1 MSFLKRLLGRSEN
14 QTKVASNI
22 SPATIEKL
30 INVASQQDKEVL
42 HNYRSSTYGLNHQ
55 EILKRRLKHGFNEV
69 ETEPPTKWWRRL
81 LGNFFDPLSLLLLT
95 LVLVSFI
102 TRDFKATT
110 MILIM
115 VVLSVILR
123 FFQEAK
129 ADKAASKLKAM
140 IKTTTNVIRGNKK
153 KEIDIK
159 NLVPGDIIFLSAGN
173 MIPADVRLI
182 ESKDLFVNQA
192 ALTGESVPAEKHA
205 QPQTGLQNPL
215 ESTNLCF
222 LGSNVE
228 SGTAKAIVV
237 STSHNTYLSSL
248 AKALDSFETI
258 SNFDLGIKKFT
269 WLIIGFIAV
278 MAPAVFILN
287 GITKGDW
294 FEAFLFALAVT
305 VGLAPEMLP
314 MIVTVNLSKGA
325 LDMSKKK
332 VIVRHLPAIQNFGAM
347 DILCTDKT
355 GTLTEGRVILE
366 KYLNIYGKEEK
377 TILDYAYLNSFYQT
391 GLTNLIDAAI
401 LRHQEVEKKL
411 NVKKTYQKVDEIPFD
426 FVRRRLSVVVKD
438 PKGQNILICKGAV
451 EEMLALC
458 NKVQVEGKVI
468 PIEKIEEKYKTQ
480 IENKL
485 NRDGFRVVT
494 VAYKP
499 VADGNRRY
507 AVKDEK
513 DLILL
518 GFLAFLDPPKETAG
532 LAVKELEKYG
542 VHIKVL
548 TGDNETVTRQICQQ
562 VGIEAATI
570 ALGSEI
576 EKLEGKKLEELV
588 EKTAA
593 FAKLAPFHKE
603 KIIRALRANKHT
615 VGFLGDGINDAPALR
630 AADVGISVDTAAD
643 IAKESSDIILLE
655 KNLLVLKD
663 GVSEGRK
670 IFGNII
676 KYLQMAASSNFGNMF
691 SVVGASIFLP
701 FLPMLPI
708 QVLTNNL
715 LYDVSQTAIPT
726 DKIDEEYLQKPRQWR
741 IDYLR
746 RFILY
751 LGPISSL
758 FDYLTYFIMLFV
770 FNAWISPALF
780 HTGWFVESLISQTLI
795 IYVIRTN
802 KIPFLQSRPSKALT
816 LTTLIIAGIGLIL
829 PFSFLAKFLGFV
841 PLPPLYFLILTVMMA
856 AYFLV
861 TQLVKTWFNKRYGW
875 G

>member
-1 MSFLKRLLGRSEN
+1 MISFKRLLREPKN
-14 QTKVASNI
+14 QTKAASNI
-22 SPATIEKL
+22 SPATVEKL
-30 INVASQQDKEVL
+30 IKAASLEAKEVL
-42 HNYRSSTYGLNHQ
+42 HNYRSSAFGLNHK
-55 EILKRRLKHGFNEV
+55 EILRRRLKHGFNEV
-69 ETEPPTKWWRRL
+69 ETEPPIKWWQRL

-95 LVLVSFI
+95 LVLVSFV

-140 IKTTTNVIRGNKK
+140 IKTRTNVIRENKK

-159 NLVPGDIIFLSAGN
+159 YLVPGDIIFLSAGN

-182 ESKDLFVNQA
+182 ESNDMFVNQA

-205 QPQTGLQNPL
+205 QPQTDLKNPL
-215 ESTNLCF
+215 EATNLCF

-228 SGTAKAIVV
+228 SGTAIAMVV
-237 STSHNTYLSSL
+237 STSHNTYLGSL
-248 AKALDSFETI
+248 AKALDTFETV
-258 SNFDLGIKKFT
+258 SSFDLGIKKFT

-287 GITKGDW
+287 GFSKGNW

-366 KYLNIYGKEEK
+366 KYLDIYGKEDK

-411 NVKKTYQKVDEIPFD
+411 SVKKAYQKVDEIPFD

-438 PKGQNILICKGAV
+438 KTGQNILICKGAV

-458 NKVQVEGKVI
+458 SKVQVEGKVI
-468 PIEKIEEKYKTQ
+468 PIEKIDKKYKTQ

-485 NRDGFRVVT
+485 NSDGFRVVT
-494 VAYKP
+494 VAYKIVP
-499 VADGNRRY
+499 DGARRY
-507 AVKDEK
+507 SVSDEK
-513 DLILL
+513 DLTLL

-548 TGDNETVTRQICQQ
+548 TGDNEIVTRQICQQ
-562 VGIEAATI
+562 VGIAATSI

-576 EKLEGKKLEELV
+576 EKLEGQELSDLV
-588 EKTAA
+588 EKNSA

-655 KNLLVLKD
+655 KNLLVLKE
-663 GVSEGRK
+663 GVTEGRK
-670 IFGNII
+670 VFGNIV
-676 KYLQMAASSNFGNMF
+676 KYIQMAASSNFGNMF

-715 LYDVSQTAIPT
+715 LYDISQTAIPT
-726 DKIDEEYLQKPRQWR
+726 DKIDNEYLQKPRQWQ
-741 IDYLR
+741 IGYLR
-746 RFILY
+746 KFILY
-751 LGPISSL
+751 IGPISSL
-758 FDYLTYFIMLFV
+758 FDYLTYFMMLFI
-770 FNAWISPALF
+770 FNCWANPALF

-802 KIPFLQSRPSKALT
+802 KIPFLQSWPSKMLT
-816 LTTLIIAGIGLIL
+816 FTTLAIVGVGMLL
-829 PFSFLAKFLGFV
+829 PFSPLAGFLGFV
-841 PLPPLYFLILTVMMA
+841 PLPPLYFLILAAMMII
-856 AYFLV
+856 YFAL
-861 TQLVKTWFNKRYGW
+861 TQLIKTWFNKRYGW